1 MEIRERERFVLDTSA
16 FTNPETYALLGDS
29 PREAFIR
36 FLAFARTRRGDMEF
50 FMPPSVYEELLRFV
64 GAEDLPPDMELLIR
78 LRPPR
83 RHEIQVRGAFLYE
96 LIEEIRN
103 RINKGL
109 RVAETAVREVKGV
122 KDPEATITRLRER
135 YRTALRVGIIDSRED
150 LELVLLALELDA
162 ALLSSDTGIFTWA
175 EKLGVRLLHP
185 KGIFTLAASVKEE
198 GAS

>member
-1 MEIRERERFVLDTSA
+1 MRWDGPS
-16 FTNPETYALLGDS
+16 S
-29 PREAFIR
+29 P
-36 FLAFARTRRGDMEF
+36 LPHPH
-50 FMPPSVYEELLRFV
+50 PPCRCK
-64 GAEDLPPDMELLIR
+64 DPPAVELLIR

-83 RHEIQVRGAFLYE
+83 RYEVQVRGAFLYE

-109 RVAETAVREVKGV
+109 RVAETAVREVKGA

-162 ALLSSDTGIFTWA
+162 ALLSIDTGIFTWA

-185 KGIFTLAASVKEE
+185 KGIFTLAASAKEE
-198 GAS
+198 GTS